1 MNIKIWDDRY
11 VIKSDARQYRLIEV
25 KEKLSGE
32 DAADADVNE
41 DGTYEI
47 IIGYYGSLTSLFK
60 GLVEREGRLNKCT
73 TLEGYIRHIEKINK
87 KIEENLLA
95 MVNIIG
101 KKESFKRIM
110 EAMPDQIPE
119 SIAAI
124 GEPKK
129 GKK

>member
-73 TLEGYIRHIEKINK
+73 TLEGYVRHIEKINK